1 MTEAKLKA
9 GDTVRIKSG
18 PFASFPAKVESV
30 SEDGLLLTAS
40 VEVFGRATP
49 LELMF
54 CDVEKIEPPGP
65 NTFYSNN

>member
-1 MTEAKLKA
+1 MTEDKLKA

-18 PFASFPAKVESV
+18 PFASFPATVEWA

-54 CDVEKIEPPGP
+54 CDVEKIGPPGP
-65 NTFYSNN
+65 DDFYRNN